1 MRESPK
7 IELENLK
14 DKANRLHDSWFME
27 YWQPEAERQKKK
39 HLKKRSER
47 NERLQRS

>member
-1 MRESPK
+1 MQESPK

-27 YWQPEAERQKKK
+27 YWQPEAAQLQK
-39 HLKKRSER
+39 E
-47 NERLQRS
+47 NT